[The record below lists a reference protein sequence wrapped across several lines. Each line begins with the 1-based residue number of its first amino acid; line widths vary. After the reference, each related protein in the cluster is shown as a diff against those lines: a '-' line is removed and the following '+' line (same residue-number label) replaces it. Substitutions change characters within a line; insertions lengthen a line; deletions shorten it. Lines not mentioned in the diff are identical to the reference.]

1 MGQIPGI
8 FMAMNVG
15 QSWENY
21 FVMYGDLLG
30 YLWDITVIDMNGIS
44 MR

>member
-1 MGQIPGI
+1 MWDRFLEY
-8 FMAMNVG
+8 FM
-15 QSWENY
+15 
-21 FVMYGDLLG
+21 VMYGDLLG